1 MSTFDDDELAI
12 LQNEQKV
19 YKSSDVAS
27 RSIIITMVVK
37 KLLSQRDSEDGKDEL
52 TAVSIYF
59 TKPDIH
65 DNLGF

>member
-1 MSTFDDDELAI
+1 MTTFNDDELAV

-19 YKSSDVAS
+19 YKSADSPS
-27 RSIIITMVVK
+27 RIIIINMVVK

-59 TKPDIH
+59 H
-65 DNLGF
+65 QA